1 MDRISKSEKR
11 REETV
16 DSPLRFFLF
25 RFLWTLG
32 VSLVLL
38 LVAALADYLTDDP
51 GGNARTFGLAAL
63 YLSAIVGGVL
73 VSDSDLPFYL
83 SGLIPGSV
91 YLLLLTA
98 IALGLPDTFS
108 SDDSFPVSLLL
119 HLAVVAA
126 FILGS
131 FIGNIRKNKQ
141 KTKRRHHKRRA

>member
-1 MDRISKSEKR
+1 MDHISKQGER
-11 REETV
+11 REESA
-16 DSPLRFFLF
+16 DSPLRFFLI

-63 YLSAIVGGVL
+63 YLSALIGGVL
-73 VSDSDLPFYL
+73 VSGSDLPFYI

-91 YLLLLTA
+91 YLLLLTV

-108 SDDSFPVSLLL
+108 SGDSFPVSLLL

-126 FILGS
+126 FVLGS
-131 FIGNIRKNKQ
+131 LFGNIRKNKP